1 MKKRKLLALLTAA
14 LIFFA
19 CQKEDTVT
27 ENAAGEITSAAES
40 VSDTV
45 ETSGTSAEISEVV
58 SSEKVTEH
66 TVSESGTEL
75 TEESAET
82 EETADETLLQKALRS
97 AGEKDNYGFVGRIFI
112 DLNFDGF
119 PEMIKCDKYDNYY
132 FYTFN
137 MEMGEWESREE
148 IDNKLYLYNDEER
161 GLHFYFFIGSY
172 EADGSPMLER
182 LNIYGDNIFEFE
194 LLGITDAYHC
204 GDCGKVVAFQ
214 HTNGAFAVGEFD
226 GYGEEITEFLYS
238 TAIKGLEEYNLEKII
253 DLNEMMAG
261 VDKSQKFEI
270 FDEDFAD
277 EPQENGLPKYVYDE
291 NKNPWIP
298 NCEVYLDAS
307 DMSEDTFAKL
317 AENKKI
323 TRLIVSSFDENADS
337 VTYDYTGIS
346 RLENLK
352 ELIVSG
358 NRENCIN
365 ADEIGKL
372 KNLEI
377 LDISSQLDNYDF
389 LSELDN
395 LKIIQFGN
403 TFDKPA
409 DFFKPIYGMKNLRYM
424 LVSIWDDN
432 ITDEQVEELKQNMPQ
447 LCICYYKR
455 G

>member
-1 MKKRKLLALLTAA
+1 MKKRKLAALLTAA
-14 LIFFA
+14 LIFSA

-27 ENAAGEITSAAES
+27 ENAMWEITSAAEI

-66 TVSESGTEL
+66 TVPESGTEL
-75 TEESAET
+75 TEESTET
-82 EETADETLLQKALRS
+82 EETVDETLLQKALRS
-97 AGEKDNYGFVGRIFI
+97 AGKMDNYDVGRIFI

-119 PEMIKCDKYDNYY
+119 PEMVKYRDYDKRL
-132 FYTFN
+132 FAFN
-137 MEMGEWESREE
+137 METCEWEWCEVISS
-148 IDNKLYLYNDEER
+148 KLYLYNDEKSGGR
-161 GLHFYFFIGSY
+161 FYFFIGYSEY
-172 EADGSPMLER
+172 DGSPMVER
-182 LNIYGDNIFEFE
+182 LNLYSDNKFIFELF
-194 LLGITDAYHC
+194 GIADSYDC

-226 GYGEEITEFLYS
+226 DYGEEIMEFRYS
-238 TAIKGLEEYNLEKII
+238 VAEKGLEEYTLEKII
-253 DLNEMMAG
+253 DLDEIRARDG
-261 VDKSQKFEI
+261 RPRKFEI
-270 FDEDFAD
+270 FAEDFAD
-277 EPQENGLPKYVYDE
+277 EPQDSGLPKYVNDE
-291 NKNPWIP
+291 NKNPWVP
-298 NCEVYLDAS
+298 NCQASLDAS
-307 DMSEDTFAKL
+307 EMSEEAFAKL

-323 TRLIVSSFDENADS
+323 TRLLVSSLDENADA

-352 ELIVSG
+352 ELFVSG
-358 NRENCIN
+358 NSKNCIN

-377 LDISSQLDNYDF
+377 LYISSQLDNYDF

-395 LKIIQFGN
+395 LKIIQFGC
-403 TFDKPA
+403 TVDKPA

-424 LVSIWDDN
+424 LVSVWDDN
-432 ITDEQVEELKQNMPQ
+432 ITDEQVEELEKNMPQ

>member
-1 MKKRKLLALLTAA
+1 MKKRKLLALLTAV
-14 LIFFA
+14 LIFSA

-27 ENAAGEITSAAES
+27 ENAAGEIASAAES

-45 ETSGTSAEISEVV
+45 ETSVTSAEISEVV

-75 TEESAET
+75 TEEIAET
-82 EETADETLLQKALRS
+82 EETADETLLQKALRN
-97 AGEKDNYGFVGRIFI
+97 AGDMDNYDVGRIFI

-119 PEMIKCDKYDNYY
+119 PEMVNYRANGKYL
-132 FYTFN
+132 FAFN
-137 MEMGEWESREE
+137 VETCEWEWCEVISS
-148 IDNKLYLYNDEER
+148 KLYLYNDEKSGE
-161 GLHFYFFIGSY
+161 HFYFFIGSF
-172 EADGSPMLER
+172 EADGSPMLGK
-182 LNIYGDNIFEFE
+182 LNIYGDNIFDFN
-194 LLGITDAYHC
+194 LLGFNDYYHC

-238 TAIKGLEEYNLEKII
+238 TAIKGLEEYNLKKII
-253 DLNEMMAG
+253 DLDEIRARAG
-261 VDKSQKFEI
+261 RPRKFEI

-291 NKNPWIP
+291 NKNPWVP

-323 TRLIVSSFDENADS
+323 TRLIVSSFDENADD

-358 NRENCIN
+358 NSKNCIN
-365 ADEIGKL
+365 VSEIGKL

-377 LDISSQLDNYDF
+377 LDISSRLDNYDF

-395 LKIIQFGN
+395 LKIIQFGS
-403 TFDKPA
+403 TVDKPA